1 MNEDTVVFDN
11 MTLHDYKEK
20 AKRTGH
26 SRFPVIDEHWRL
38 VGIITSKE
46 IIKMDDNDT
55 LAHFMTKSP
64 LNVQLST
71 TVANCAHMMIWEG
84 IELLPVISPSKKLIG
99 VITRKDVLTAMQLLS
114 RQPQVGETINDQVAK
129 HITIANDDIQVQ
141 TSPLLTNQFG
151 TLSKAVFV
159 AIIEETVRYEM
170 RKLKKLEVMI
180 ESLNIIYIKTVQI
193 ESEINVHYDMLDVG
207 RNFAKLEVTMTSDGK
222 HVAKAMI
229 ICQMID

>member
-1 MNEDTVVFDN
+1 
-11 MTLHDYKEK
+11 
-20 AKRTGH
+20 
-26 SRFPVIDEHWRL
+26 
-38 VGIITSKE
+38 
-46 IIKMDDNDT
+46 
-55 LAHFMTKSP
+55 
-64 LNVQLST
+64 
-71 TVANCAHMMIWEG
+71 
-84 IELLPVISPSKKLIG
+84 
-99 VITRKDVLTAMQLLS
+99 S

-193 ESEINVHYDMLDVG
+193 ESEINLHYVMLDGG
-207 RNFAKLEVTMTSDGK
+207 RNFPKSEATTTSYGKEVDK
-222 HVAKAMI
+222 VI
-229 ICQMID
+229 ITFQTID